1 MKNKGIKGYSPT
13 MHSLKVI
20 EHLTVPWCILV
31 QFVSSL
37 SQKSLQEMK
46 IFLDLKEFETFCE
59 WAHSTSLKKKNM
71 PQVEMVVNSVTQ

>member
-37 SQKSLQEMK
+37 KSKVASGNE

-59 WAHSTSLKKKNM
+59 WAHSTSLKKTKHATGRNG
-71 PQVEMVVNSVTQ
+71 SK